1 MNKQELIR
9 YCLTRTGAFEDFP
22 FGPEPSVMKVGGK
35 MFALISEDGAA
46 SISLKCDPFEAD
58 LLRAQYEA
66 VKPGY
71 HLNKRHW
78 NTVTVDGSVPEQ
90 ELLDMIDQSYGLVVR
105 SLTKAEREKLGAA
118 PAAAPAKRK

>member
-9 YCLTRTGAFEDFP
+9 YCLTRTGAVEDFP

-78 NTVTVDGSVPEQ
+78 NTVTVDGSVPVQ

-105 SLTKAEREKLGAA
+105 SLTKAEREKLGAT
-118 PAAAPAKRK
+118 PAKRK

>member
-9 YCLTRTGAFEDFP
+9 YCLTRTGAVEDFP

-118 PAAAPAKRK
+118 PAAASAKRK

>member
-1 MNKQELIR
+1 MNKQELIE
-9 YCLTRTGAFEDFP
+9 YCLTRTGAAEDFP

-35 MFALISEDGAA
+35 MFALISSGDVA

-90 ELLDMIDQSYGLVVR
+90 ELFAMIDQSYGLVVR
-105 SLTKAEREKLGAA
+105 SLTKAEREKLGAGA
-118 PAAAPAKRK
+118 VTVRKRN